1 MNIREIFRRNIPQP
15 KHLHASESLRLFGQ
29 RLHDPDLWHL
39 NRRSAAGGLAL
50 GLFLA
55 WIPIPGQLVLGA
67 LGAISLRVNLALTV
81 VGVCL
86 TNPLTMAP
94 AFLFAYKLGAALL
107 QHAATHPVEF
117 QFSWKWFSAS
127 LLQIWEPLVLGCLIM
142 GTLSAAVGYFAVRLL
157 WRLHLIRRWKQRR
170 SQRQLRAA
178 RSETR

>member
-1 MNIREIFRRNIPQP
+1 MNLREIFRRNIPQQ

-55 WIPIPGQLVLGA
+55 WIPLPGQLVLGA
-67 LGAISLRVNLALTV
+67 LGAMALRVNLPLTV

-94 AFLFAYKLGAALL
+94 AFLFAYKLGSVLL

-117 QFSWKWFSAS
+117 QFSWQWFSAT
-127 LLQIWEPLVLGCLIM
+127 LLQIWQPLLLGCLIM
-142 GTLSAAVGYFAVRLL
+142 GAVSAVGGYFIVRLL
-157 WRLHLIRRWKQRR
+157 WRMHLIRRWKERR
-170 SQRQLRAA
+170 ARRRLRGSQ
-178 RSETR
+178 SELP